1 MWGFVEQNL
10 CRDLVIQGLRRPVL
24 SSDFLKNDYGG
35 SKWFSC
41 SQCFKKNSE
50 PQQLES
56 NLQIF
61 RKKNWMKLHF
71 GLLLSEKGLSLVVT
85 HMLWFQTWWFLLTD
99 VFQLAPNNTWY
110 KKQQL
115 LKDMQK
121 WQCLYPSKENSLCNY
136 YFKTAFP
143 GMFDCVCSPCACF
156 NNNFLAH
163 SFVLFLFTPR
173 YICIHRHTH
182 V

>member
-85 HMLWFQTWWFLLTD
+85 HMLCFQTWWFLPTD

-110 KKQQL
+110 KTTTTAERYAEMTMPLPFKGKHSLQL
-115 LKDMQK
+115 LFQ
-121 WQCLYPSKENSLCNY
+121 NSFSWDVWLC
-136 YFKTAFP
+136 
-143 GMFDCVCSPCACF
+143 
-156 NNNFLAH
+156 
-163 SFVLFLFTPR
+163 LFTL
-173 YICIHRHTH
+173 CMF
-182 V
+182 